1 MPFRATDRQ
10 TALTRTSAA
19 SVGEA
24 ALCSANCTF
33 DGSAGDSAD
42 FPPLASSLQTA
53 EASVSRDS
61 SYSQLL
67 EDNELD
73 LLQTYSLS
81 VVVLLSPTKG
91 PLKESGKTRADLAK
105 AVVLLQALLS
115 IFGLPI
121 AKSLTLLLPI
131 LLN

>member
-1 MPFRATDRQ
+1 MWEKRHFARQ
-10 TALTRTSAA
+10 
-19 SVGEA
+19 
-24 ALCSANCTF
+24 NCTF

-42 FPPLASSLQTA
+42 FPPLPSSLQPA
-53 EASVSRDS
+53 EASDS

-67 EDNELD
+67 KDNELD

-91 PLKESGKTRADLAK
+91 PPKESGKTRAYLPK
-105 AVVLLQALLS
+105 GVVLLQALLS
-115 IFGLPI
+115 IFVSPI